1 MHDKLIYDNNIK
13 HMFLCPIK
21 ILMKMSFLMY
31 LLNFDNFVNKVLK
44 FTLNIFKTKEGQF
57 EISQK

>member
-1 MHDKLIYDNNIK
+1 
-13 HMFLCPIK
+13 MFLCPIK